1 MAGGRAGTRGPA
13 VVENREAMKPLQ
25 VCHLGK
31 YYPPAPGGIETH
43 VRTLALAQAA
53 LGMSVRVYCINHD
66 LGPSVAGRDGPV
78 EVTRFRRVVQV
89 AKIDVCPGLATAL
102 RHVEADV
109 LHLHV
114 PN

>member
-1 MAGGRAGTRGPA
+1 MTSTIR
-13 VVENREAMKPLQ
+13 
-25 VCHLGK
+25 VCHLSK

-53 LGMSVRVYCINHD
+53 LGMNVRVYCINHD
-66 LGPSVAGRDGPV
+66 PGPSADDCDGPV
-78 EVTRFRRVVQV
+78 GVTRFKRVAQV
-89 AKIDVCPGLATAL
+89 AKIDICPGLATAL

-114 PN
+114 PNPTLTLA

>member
-1 MAGGRAGTRGPA
+1 MPRFEEET
-13 VVENREAMKPLQ
+13 NTSMTTLKI
-25 VCHLGK
+25 CHLSK

-66 LGPSVAGRDGPV
+66 SGPSVAGRDGPV

-89 AKIDVCPGLATAL
+89 AKIDVCAGLATAL
-102 RHVEADV
+102 RRVEADV
-109 LHLHV
+109 L
-114 PN
+114 